1 MNQVLLYNV
10 NRQSVIQ
17 LIAHKIQIIHLL
29 HEHVPTKCWLVHIGL
44 QELKKKKKKPMTASK
59 FTNYEQTSSN
69 NSYLH
74 ALN

>member
-44 QELKKKKKKPMTASK
+44 QEWKKKKKAYDGVEIHKLW
-59 FTNYEQTSSN
+59 TNQQ
-69 NSYLH
+69 
-74 ALN
+74 